1 MARRL
6 RYDWLLFMASF
17 ALIAL
22 SVVMVY
28 SASSIV
34 AAQRFDDPYRFV
46 AKQIG
51 FVLAGCLLLAIV
63 MRIDYHVFA
72 RSHVVWTLIGIAVVL
87 LVIVLLKGKLYNG
100 GRRWLYPLP
109 GVSVQPSEFAKFAAV
124 VFTAALLDRRMSQID
139 DLREVVLP
147 AGAML
152 VVVGGLILRQPD
164 FGTAVTLAVAVLV
177 MLVAAGLRWHY
188 VAAAAALAVPAAV
201 RLVMQNPYRWKR
213 IVSFLDP
220 EGDPQGGGWQIL
232 QSLAAVGNGGVWG
245 VGLMEGVQKRFWL
258 PEAHSDFIFAVIA
271 EELGLI
277 GALITLA
284 AFAVLAWRGLSIAAD
299 APDRFGAF
307 MALGLTTLIGF
318 QALLNI
324 SVVIGLLPTKGIP
337 LPLVSAGG
345 SSMLVSFL
353 ALGVLLNLSTH
364 ASVRR

>member
-1 MARRL
+1 MKQMHFVEAPNNFYL
-6 RYDWLLFMASF
+6 G
-17 ALIAL
+17 
-22 SVVMVY
+22 
-28 SASSIV
+28 
-34 AAQRFDDPYRFV
+34 AQVDPDTHEV
-46 AKQIG
+46 
-51 FVLAGCLLLAIV
+51 
-63 MRIDYHVFA
+63 
-72 RSHVVWTLIGIAVVL
+72 
-87 LVIVLLKGKLYNG
+87 
-100 GRRWLYPLP
+100 
-109 GVSVQPSEFAKFAAV
+109 
-124 VFTAALLDRRMSQID
+124 ID
-139 DLREVVLP
+139 DAPVYYDARDLTTHGVIL
-147 AGAML
+147 GMT
-152 VVVGGLILRQPD
+152 GSGKTGL
-164 FGTAVTLAVAVLV
+164 AVTLLEEATLDGIPCIVLDPKGDITNMLLAFPDLTPEHFQPWINPDDALRNDHSPEEHAQAVAEKWREGLERWGITNDRVQQFRH
-177 MLVAAGLRWHY
+177 AARFSIYTPGSEAGL
-188 VAAAAALAVPAAV
+188 P
-201 RLVMQNPYRWKR
+201 
-213 IVSFLDP
+213 VS
-220 EGDPQGGGWQIL
+220 IL

-277 GALITLA
+277 GAVITLA

-307 MALGLTTLIGF
+307 LALGLTTLIGF